1 MILNEHRD
9 SLIFCVIAER
19 QAGAS
24 LQYKILLL

>member
-9 SLIFCVIAER
+9 PYFCVIAER
-19 QAGAS
+19 QAGAN